1 MAIKDIETIFDDAKA
16 EKEEKYDNDETDAVN
31 VSFYV
36 IASGTLGTSRCYLQK
51 VDVASN
57 TTLHRCI

>member
-1 MAIKDIETIFDDAKA
+1 MAIKDIETIFDVAKA
-16 EKEEKYDNDETDAVN
+16 EKEEKYDNDETDDNAVN

-51 VDVASN
+51 VDVAS
-57 TTLHRCI
+57 I